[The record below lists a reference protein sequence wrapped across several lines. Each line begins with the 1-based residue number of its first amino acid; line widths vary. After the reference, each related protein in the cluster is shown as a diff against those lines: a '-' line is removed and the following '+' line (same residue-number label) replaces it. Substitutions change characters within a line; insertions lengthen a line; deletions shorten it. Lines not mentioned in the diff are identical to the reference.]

1 MIASYLLSLR
11 EGLEMALIIGI
22 VLGMLGKLSRR
33 DLLPNVWFGVIS
45 AVIVSLVIAIMLQF
59 FGASLEGVAEQLFE
73 GLTMLL
79 AAGILTWM
87 IFWMRRQSRTIKSD
101 LEEDVRQV
109 SKSGSRNA
117 IFLLAFLAVVRE
129 GTELALFLTATSLTA
144 GVQGTLIGAIL
155 GIVTAMALGW
165 VLFASTIRLDLKKF
179 FQFTGFFLILFAAGL
194 VAHGVHELNEA
205 NVIPAVIEHVWDINW
220 LLNDSSFVG
229 LILKS
234 LFGYNGNPSL
244 TEVLAYVSY
253 FAMIALSLW
262 LNRSPQIVKQ
272 EV

>member
-11 EGLEMALIIGI
+11 EGLEAALIIGI

-33 DLLPNVWFGVIS
+33 DLLPNVWYGVIS
-45 AVIVSLVIAIMLQF
+45 ATVVSLVIALLLQY
-59 FGASLEGVAEQLFE
+59 FGASLEGVAEELFE

-101 LEEDVRQV
+101 LEEDVRRV
-109 SKSGSRNA
+109 SISGSRSA
-117 IFLLAFLAVVRE
+117 LFLLAFLAVLRE
-129 GTELALFLTATSLTA
+129 GIELALFLTATSLTT
-144 GVQGTLIGAIL
+144 GGQGTLIGAIL
-155 GIVTAMALGW
+155 GMVTAVALGW
-165 VLFASTIRLDLKKF
+165 VLFTTTIHLDIKRF
-179 FQFTGFFLILFAAGL
+179 FQVTAFLLVLFAAGL

-205 NVIPAVIEHVWDINW
+205 NIIPAVVAHVWDINW
-220 LLNDSSFVG
+220 LIDEASFVG

-234 LFGYNGNPSL
+234 MFGYNGNPSL
-244 TEVLAYVSY
+244 TEVLAYLSY
-253 FAMIALSLW
+253 FAVISIALW